1 MREYIDGLF
10 VSEKSR
16 SLTDALNVV
25 PTGAEVE
32 WAIKTLRISTGGGD
46 DLAPALVKAA
56 CPSTVVMGYMVSAT
70 QRLFRLPHE
79 QWQESGLDGPAL
91 QIPLWKGKPPWRDKD
106 RWRGIVLLWLLSR
119 VLARVL
125 NRRLTAWFECSGLAL
140 PYGSGFRKGMGCDDA
155 MFVARRLEEEV

>member
-32 WAIKTLRISTGGGD
+32 WAIKTLRVSTGGGD

-70 QRLFRLPHE
+70 QRLRLLAHE
-79 QWQESGLDGPAL
+79 QWIESCLDGPAL
-91 QIPLWKGKPPWRDKD
+91 QIPLGTASHPGETRTV
-106 RWRGIVLLWLLSR
+106 GGGLCCCGSSR
-119 VLARVL
+119 VSLHA
-125 NRRLTAWFECSGLAL
+125 F
-140 PYGSGFRKGMGCDDA
+140 
-155 MFVARRLEEEV
+155 